1 MEMRVVLA
9 DRARVTALTERL
21 RAAVGPERVSVN
33 GDGREIDIRVDPE
46 TDPSLLRVVDT
57 VERWQHD
64 EAGMGPVEMWLGERS
79 YVFRQQV
86 PSVQTW
92 Q

>member
-9 DRARVTALTERL
+9 DRARVLALTERL
-21 RAAVGPERVSVN
+21 RAAVGSERVSVN

-46 TDPSLLRVVDT
+46 ADPSLLRVVDT
-57 VERWQHD
+57 VERWHHD
-64 EAGMGPVEMWLGERS
+64 EAGVESVEMWLGERS

>member
-21 RAAVGPERVSVN
+21 RVAVGSECVSVN
-33 GDGREIDIRVDPE
+33 GDGREIDIRVERE
-46 TDPSLLRVVDT
+46 TDPSLLCVVDT
-57 VERWQHD
+57 VERWHHD
-64 EAGMGPVEMWLGERS
+64 ESGVGAVEMWLGERS
-79 YVFRQQV
+79 YVFGQQV
-86 PSVQTW
+86 PVQAW

>member
-1 MEMRVVLA
+1 MEMRVVVA

-21 RAAVGPERVSVN
+21 RVAVGSECVSVN
-33 GDGREIDIRVDPE
+33 GDGREIDIRVERE

-57 VERWQHD
+57 VERWHHA
-64 EAGMGPVEMWLGERS
+64 ESGVGSVEMWLGERS
-79 YVFRQQV
+79 YVFGQQV
-86 PSVQTW
+86 PVQAW

>member
-21 RAAVGPERVSVN
+21 RVAVGAECVSVN
-33 GDGREIDIRVDPE
+33 GDGREIDIRVERE

-57 VERWQHD
+57 VERWHHD
-64 EAGMGPVEMWLGERS
+64 ESGVGSVEMWLGERS
-79 YVFRQQV
+79 YVFGQQV
-86 PSVQTW
+86 PVQEW